1 MASSDLLFFA
11 LKRNDGKSLNGEMD
25 GGHIVVQIRN
35 GLASPGSRESGE

>member
-11 LKRNDGKSLNGEMD
+11 LKRNDEKNLNGEMEAMT
-25 GGHIVVQIRN
+25 VVQIRN